1 MLKKS
6 TNGVLASFQRSVR
19 RETRVSCEAAALP
32 GTGRVLARRG
42 WAGEQAA
49 FLSILRGV
57 LLLFETYR
65 PMKSRRA
72 HKIFLQ
78 PARRGVGSRD
88 VLFRAQDFFITIPR
102 NA

>member
-1 MLKKS
+1 MNQINPS
-6 TNGVLASFQRSVR
+6 RQS
-19 RETRVSCEAAALP
+19 RVSRTA
-32 GTGRVLARRG
+32 
-42 WAGEQAA
+42 
-49 FLSILRGV
+49 ILRGV

-72 HKIFLQ
+72 HRIFLQ

-88 VLFRAQDFFITIPR
+88 VLLCAQEFFITIPR